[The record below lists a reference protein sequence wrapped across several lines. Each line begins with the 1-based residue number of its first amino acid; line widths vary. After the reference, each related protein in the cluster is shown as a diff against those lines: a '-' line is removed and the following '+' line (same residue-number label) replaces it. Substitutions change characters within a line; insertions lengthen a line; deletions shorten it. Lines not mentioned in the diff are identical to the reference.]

1 MSDEKL
7 GEALKFI
14 VHFIGDIHQPLHVG
28 FTGDEVRSRRATRE
42 RTESAAGSP
51 MRALLLCSLCACLCP
66 RVAVISVRAA
76 TPSTAPSAA
85 RRIVACTKCG
95 TRI

>member
-28 FTGDEVRSRRATRE
+28 FTGDEVSRLHE
-42 RTESAAGSP
+42 
-51 MRALLLCSLCACLCP
+51 
-66 RVAVISVRAA
+66 
-76 TPSTAPSAA
+76 AA
-85 RRIVACTKCG
+85 RESG
-95 TRI
+95 TGAWADSD